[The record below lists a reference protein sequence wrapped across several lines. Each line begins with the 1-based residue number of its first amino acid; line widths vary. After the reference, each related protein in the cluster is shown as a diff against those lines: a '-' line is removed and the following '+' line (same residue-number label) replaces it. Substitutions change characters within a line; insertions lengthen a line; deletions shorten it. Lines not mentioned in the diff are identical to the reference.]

1 MPEEKEPAE
10 LEGSLE
16 GYKAKIAPVS
26 RATIAWDRD
35 LVFTGETAQGYEIAF
50 DAALQEGCSPTESL
64 MLSLAG
70 CMAID
75 MVSFLKKM
83 RCDIRSYRMDLT
95 GTRNPTPPQRYNA
108 IDMTIAVKGK
118 GLTQRK
124 LERAVSLSQ
133 EKYCS
138 VHHTLRPDLAVTVSF
153 TFENVGGPPSS
164 P

>member
-1 MPEEKEPAE
+1 MSEERETGE

-16 GYKAKIAPVS
+16 GYKAKIVPVS
-26 RATIAWDRD
+26 KATLTWDHD
-35 LVFTGETAQGYEIAF
+35 LVFTGETAQGYEIDF

-64 MLSLAG
+64 LLSLAG

-75 MVSFLKKM
+75 MVSFLRKM
-83 RCDIRSYRMDLT
+83 RCEIRSYRMDLT

-108 IDMTIAVKGK
+108 IAMAIAVTGS

-124 LERAVSLSQ
+124 MERAVSLSQ

-138 VHHTLRPDLAVTVSF
+138 VHHSLRPDMQVKVDF
-153 TFENVGGPPSS
+153 TFENVA
-164 P
+164 